1 MKPKRPINLEL
12 TTLHFPITA
21 ITSIMHRLSGI
32 AIFLLL
38 PLMLFFLQESLFSLE
53 SYNHLQVMLQ
63 RPIFKIL
70 LWFFASS
77 LTYHF
82 MAGIR
87 HMLADIG
94 MGEEINQAR
103 ISAIILLVL
112 TVLTTVILGV
122 WIW

>member
-1 MKPKRPINLEL
+1 
-12 TTLHFPITA
+12 
-21 ITSIMHRLSGI
+21 
-32 AIFLLL
+32 
-38 PLMLFFLQESLFSLE
+38 
-53 SYNHLQVMLQ
+53 
-63 RPIFKIL
+63 
-70 LWFFASS
+70 
-77 LTYHF
+77 